1 MHERETVMVG
11 GLDHLLPRSE
21 HWTAR
26 PRFIQRMKAPL
37 PRSLSP
43 GFLAGGASV
52 EVPSGQ
58 AGGGLTA
65 GAVHASALVLAVD
78 GAASG
83 ALAAAAAERCPELQ
97 PVIIAALA
105 KASA

>member
-1 MHERETVMVG
+1 MAAIKIIYKVWLAVVG
-11 GLDHLLPRSE
+11 WDPAAGLGP
-21 HWTAR
+21 
-26 PRFIQRMKAPL
+26 
-37 PRSLSP
+37 
-43 GFLAGGASV
+43 LAGLA
-52 EVPSGQ
+52 E
-58 AGGGLTA
+58 AL
-65 GAVHASALVLAVD
+65 AVRALALVLAVD

>member
-1 MHERETVMVG
+1 MAQRGMKFSWKPPGPTSKHVLQVDTR
-11 GLDHLLPRSE
+11 R
-21 HWTAR
+21 R
-26 PRFIQRMKAPL
+26 PRNPVCGRPPSAAGLGP
-37 PRSLSP
+37 
-43 GFLAGGASV
+43 LAGLA
-52 EVPSGQ
+52 E
-58 AGGGLTA
+58 AL
-65 GAVHASALVLAVD
+65 AVRALALVLAVD